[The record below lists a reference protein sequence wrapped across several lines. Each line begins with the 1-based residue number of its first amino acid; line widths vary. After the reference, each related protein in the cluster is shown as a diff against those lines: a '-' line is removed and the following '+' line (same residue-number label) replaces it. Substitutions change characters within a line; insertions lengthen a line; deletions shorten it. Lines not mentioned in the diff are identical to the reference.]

1 MIPRLLVDTNAYTA
15 LFAGHEGIADLISD
29 SEAILL
35 SAVVVGELLDGFLG
49 GTREEENRRDLD
61 QLRAKSRT
69 VVVPITADTAEWVC
83 NGQAAVAKEGHA
95 DPHQRCLD
103 RGIRPRAR
111 SNSGQPGPPLRERR
125 RPAPSVGTCLVPP
138 ADRFLFDR
146 APDRPWADKIFRRA
160 PSEAG
165 EPITV

>member
-49 GTREEENRRDLD
+49 GTREEENRRDLE

-69 VVVPITADTAEWVC
+69 VVVPITADTAEWFATVKQQLRRKGTPIPI
-83 NGQAAVAKEGHA
+83 NDVWIAASALEHGATLVS
-95 DPHQRCLD
+95 LD
-103 RGIRPRAR
+103 RHFENVDGL
-111 SNSGQPGPPLRERR
+111 LRR
-125 RPAPSVGTCLVPP
+125 LVP
-138 ADRFLFDR
+138 A
-146 APDRPWADKIFRRA
+146 
-160 PSEAG
+160 
-165 EPITV
+165 